1 MVKINREVVER
12 LMFDKRMKQVQ
23 LIERSGISKPT
34 IIRML
39 NGSPF
44 DSVTLG
50 KLARALECS
59 PVDLIDPEGYPS
71 PHLATQ
77 ATDRQPALENRV
89 ASY

>member
-1 MVKINREVVER
+1 MVKINKKVVER
-12 LMFDKRMKQVQ
+12 LMFDKRMKQVE
-23 LIERSGISKPT
+23 LIRVSGISKPT

-44 DSVTLG
+44 DSETLG
-50 KLARALECS
+50 KLARALDCS

-77 ATDRQPALENRV
+77 GADRQPAL
-89 ASY
+89 ASG